1 MDMMALWITGLSVFL
16 LIAGW
21 AIARR
26 DKEMD
31 ALKDEQQRLQILV
44 NRTREEIAKEYVTK
58 MEVHVDINRVLDR
71 FDKLEEKLDRIMGVR
86 NA

>member
-1 MDMMALWITGLSVFL
+1 MFL

-26 DKEMD
+26 DREMD

-44 NRTREEIAKEYVTK
+44 NRTREEVAKEYVTK

-71 FDKLEEKLDRIMGVR
+71 FDKLEEKLDRIMGIR

>member
-1 MDMMALWITGLSVFL
+1 MDMMALWNTGLSVFL

-26 DKEMD
+26 DREMD

-71 FDKLEEKLDRIMGVR
+71 FDKLEEKLDRVIGGR
-86 NA
+86 NG